1 MAKNRDRSEFV
12 FGEQFEPDVFWE
24 EHGRQIAGVIVLI
37 VAVGLGLFI
46 WQRRVT
52 AFAQEASDQLIAA
65 RDADSLQQVLREHAD
80 DAVGP
85 LASLQLAEL
94 LFRQGRWD
102 DSERQFEAF
111 LRAYPDHEL
120 ALSARLGLA
129 AVAESR
135 GDVAAARDLYNQ
147 LTGTGPGNYA
157 VLAARAGLARCA
169 AELGQTNDALRAYE
183 ELMALAQG
191 SPQRMDAYFRSTVL
205 KRDVPREAPAD
216 PATALVPGLDSPP
229 KPQENPQK

>member
-24 EHGRQIAGVIVLI
+24 EHGRLILGVTALIIV
-37 VAVGLGLFI
+37 VGLGLFI

-52 AFAQEASDQLIAA
+52 ALAQQASDQLAAA
-65 RDADSLQQVLREHAD
+65 RDVGSLEQVLREHAGD
-80 DAVGP
+80 EVGP
-85 LASLQLAEL
+85 LASLRVAEL
-94 LFRQGRWD
+94 LFQQGRWD
-102 DSERQFEAF
+102 ESERQFETF
-111 LRAYPDHEL
+111 LREYPNHEFGP
-120 ALSARLGLA
+120 SARLGLA

-135 GDVAAARDLYNQ
+135 GNVAAAKDRYNQ
-147 LTGTGPGNYA
+147 LTGTVPGNYVA
-157 VLAARAGLARCA
+157 LAARAGLARCA

-205 KRDVPREAPAD
+205 GRDVPREAAANT
-216 PATALVPGLDSPP
+216 ATALVPTLADSGRKFPG
-229 KPQENPQK
+229 